1 MNAFTSA
8 YPSAPEL
15 TAFTADV
22 LAEGRRTT
30 DPRAIADFV
39 KRRLGSLVAD
49 PGWLP
54 EAAREGSPDRYR
66 QHLLYVAPDRS
77 FSVVA
82 LVWTPGQATPIH
94 DHVCWCVVGVYE
106 GAETQTRYHLVGDGS
121 ERFLV
126 ETGRELAPRGTC
138 TALVPPE
145 ENIHRVANGGE
156 TRAISLHVY
165 GADIEALG
173 SSINRRFDD
182 LSIREP
188 VSGAAPRAW
197 RTERVPEPRS
207 TP

>member
-1 MNAFTSA
+1 MRSFESA
-8 YPSAPEL
+8 YPIGPEL
-15 TAFTADV
+15 TSFAADV
-22 LAEGRRTT
+22 LATMRATQDRRV
-30 DPRAIADFV
+30 IAEFV
-39 KRRLGSLVAD
+39 RERLGSLVAD
-49 PGWLP
+49 PNWLP
-54 EAAREGSPDRYR
+54 DAAREGSPDRYR

-94 DHVCWCVVGVYE
+94 DHVCWCVVGVYL
-106 GAETQTRYHLVGDGS
+106 GAETQTLYHLVADGE
-121 ERFLV
+121 ERYLV
-126 ETGRELAPRGTC
+126 ETGRALAERGSC
-138 TALVPPE
+138 AALVPPE
-145 ENIHRVANGGE
+145 ENIHRVANGG
-156 TRAISLHVY
+156 TTLAISLHVY

-207 TP
+207 AR